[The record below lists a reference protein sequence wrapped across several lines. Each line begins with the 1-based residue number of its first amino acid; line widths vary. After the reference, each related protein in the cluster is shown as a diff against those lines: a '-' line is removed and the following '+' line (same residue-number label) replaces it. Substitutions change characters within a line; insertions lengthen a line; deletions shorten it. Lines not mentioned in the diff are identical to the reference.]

1 MGCKANFLRI
11 LRWRNIGWSFFFMD
25 FILLDAPLIFFDDL
39 RVDLIPLAERKLL
52 ARKGGARIAGDEVL
66 GVVDMLAANG
76 GLDHECAVN
85 NFINYVQVEIR
96 RGVRCL

>member
-1 MGCKANFLRI
+1 MV
-11 LRWRNIGWSFFFMD
+11 
-25 FILLDAPLIFFDDL
+25 FILLDALLIFFDDL

-52 ARKGGARIAGDEVL
+52 PLEGGVIE
-66 GVVDMLAANG
+66 MLAVNG

-96 RGVRCL
+96 EGVCVCD